1 MRAPI
6 RFASLVLFALV
17 AGGCGPRTSSTKP
30 PAVAMATTTATP
42 RLWQPSPDGDLDVRF
57 VTPPLGDRAL
67 HSNGSAPGKRILY
80 LNRKGGTYTP
90 GYDNSSAHKSSI
102 LDEKVRI
109 PAYARG
115 DAAFARVKA
124 CVQDE
129 YARWNV
135 VVTDVD
141 PGSTPHL
148 EAVLG
153 GMPGLLGLPNSV
165 DGVAPESDDGS
176 VIERAVVYVFTE
188 NTSGPTGE
196 CEVAAHELGHAFGLE
211 HEFLCKDPMTYLS
224 GCGHKTF
231 QDVEAWCGE
240 NKAKKCSGGGMQNT
254 VQHLNAVLGLANG
267 DDPNAPTG
275 DDDPTTVEPP
285 KPPPKKADPPAIS
298 VLSPADGATF
308 EEGATIA
315 VKAKVTSEVD
325 LAHVALVWKKGKKTE
340 TFDCAKPAEGVTC
353 KQSGDTFT
361 WKVDVG
367 SGKRRFAIA
376 AIDDDGRKSV
386 SKARTISFSAGGVDD
401 DAPPPAPPPPPP
413 TTDCG
418 PSIDAPK
425 QDDVVHPGDAMK
437 VQVTM
442 PASSGAFSVWIQVK
456 SDSGE
461 QLFPLAWLGGTKWG
475 ASLAIAPYAATGKRE
490 LRVVAMNAQGLIGSE
505 QATKVS
511 VGE

>member
-6 RFASLVLFALV
+6 RFASFVLFALV
-17 AGGCGPRTSSTKP
+17 AGSGCGARSSSTKP
-30 PAVAMATTTATP
+30 PAVATTMTQSWRA
-42 RLWQPSPDGDLDVRF
+42 SPDGDLDVRI
-57 VTPPLGDRAL
+57 VTQPVGDRAL
-67 HSNGSAPGKRILY
+67 HTKGSTPGRRILY

-90 GYDNSSAHKSSI
+90 GWDNSSAHKSSI
-102 LDEKVRI
+102 IDGKVRI

-115 DAAFARVKA
+115 DAAFARVKG

-141 PGSTPHL
+141 PGSAPHL

-153 GMPGLLGLPNSV
+153 GTPDLLGLPDSV
-165 DGVAPESDDGS
+165 DGVAPETDDGA

-188 NTSGPTGE
+188 NTSGPTAE

-211 HEFLCKDPMTYLS
+211 HEFLCKDPMTYLN

-240 NKAKKCSGGGMQNT
+240 NKAKKCRDGGKQDT
-254 VQHLNAVLGLANG
+254 VQHLNEVLGLANG
-267 DDPNAPTG
+267 DPNAPTN

-285 KPPPKKADPPAIS
+285 KPPKKTEPPAIS
-298 VLSPADGATF
+298 VLSPDDGATF

-315 VKAKVTSEVD
+315 VKAKVTSDVD
-325 LAHVALVWKKGKKTE
+325 LAHVALVWKKGKKSVAI
-340 TFDCAKPAEGVTC
+340 DCGKPIEGVTC

-361 WKVDVG
+361 WKIAAG
-367 SGKRRFAIA
+367 RGKRRFTIKAT
-376 AIDDDGRKSV
+376 DDDGRKSV
-386 SKARTISFSAGGVDD
+386 SKSRTISFTTNADD
-401 DAPPPAPPPPPP
+401 DTSTTTPTVKSPPPA
-413 TTDCG
+413 TTTTSG

-425 QDDVVHPGDAMK
+425 NDDVVHPGDAMT
-437 VQVTM
+437 VHVTM
-442 PASSGAFSVWIQVK
+442 PADADAFSVWVQVK
-456 SDSGE
+456 SDAGE
-461 QLFPLAWLGGTKWG
+461 QLFPLAWLGGAEWG
-475 ASLAIAPYAATGKRE
+475 ANLGISPSAPNGTRE
-490 LRVVAMNAQGLIGSE
+490 LRVIAANAQGLITSD
-505 QATKVS
+505 QPTKIR